1 MVLIM
6 VTSMF
11 PPEKVTE
18 FLNKY
23 NEIQPKFPL
32 PSSIKLKKVGLRW
45 VRGGLKGVAIYDVE
59 KEKVSEVLSFVYR
72 YEFEFA
78 GIEGYSNEIE
88 TFLTFEEMPD
98 MFYKVGRSVSFSFG
112 KKIILVPYLRLFPY
126 IP

>member
-11 PPEKVTE
+11 PPEKLTDVMKK
-18 FLNKY
+18 F

-32 PSSIKLKKVGLRW
+32 PPSIKLKKVGLRW
-45 VRGGLKGVAIYDVE
+45 VRDGLKGIAIYDVE
-59 KEKVSEVLSFVYR
+59 KEKVSDALSFIYR

-88 TFLTFEEMPD
+88 TFVTFEEMPP
-98 MFYKVGRSVSFSFG
+98 M
-112 KKIILVPYLRLFPY
+112 
-126 IP
+126 

>member
-1 MVLIM
+1 LGLTIKEISTEVKGMVLIM

-11 PPEKVTE
+11 PPEKGMEVMKK
-18 FLNKY
+18 L

-45 VRGGLKGVAIYDVE
+45 VRGGLKGVAVYDVE
-59 KEKVSEVLSFVYR
+59 KEKVSDALSFVYR

-88 TFLTFEEMPD
+88 TFLTFEEMP
-98 MFYKVGRSVSFSFG
+98 SV
-112 KKIILVPYLRLFPY
+112 
-126 IP
+126 